1 MILKR
6 FQKQAAETEIYD
18 IDWASEYLESVDD
31 EPGNL
36 VALTHTSGITV
47 TPQVNIGE
55 AVPGGILK
63 IKVSGGESGK
73 SYRVTAM
80 MSTADDREKEA
91 DVVIDVRG

>member
-36 VALTHTSGITV
+36 VALTHASGITV

>member
-1 MILKR
+1 MIIKR

-36 VALTHTSGITV
+36 VSISNSAGITV
-47 TPQVNIGE
+47 IPQVNIGE

-91 DVVIDVRG
+91 DVVIDVKG